1 MKNKKFNPLVFLAS
15 LGAGGIAV
23 LPFVLM
29 QYTVEHG
36 PGLITRAQLWA
47 KQMTGIETAY
57 YTALEGIMIGFAAL
71 HFILLFWYGAKIVGW
86 FKSQDF
92 RDLVNDPLRNSTLM
106 APFITIMM
114 TMNLFIGPI
123 RYFLPVMSENFQAM
137 MAPAFGFWLI
147 IFTAT
152 LLTEVYLLGISFKR
166 GFDINKIHFGWLL
179 HPFALG
185 MLSTVGSGI
194 AAMAKSPTIANHA
207 AFLTMIAFS
216 MGVFLLVVKLVM
228 IFKSHFEKDG
238 LAEKNFLPSFLIVI
252 PNVTLFAI
260 TAFRLGHFLEH
271 HHGMHL
277 DWYFY
282 IVIGVSF
289 AFEVWYMLF
298 GLSLLYRYFRQHHFR
313 EYFVAQW
320 GLICP
325 FVAFVVLGAF
335 AFKEVLPSPLL
346 YGVFVVTIVAT
357 ITFYIELLYKHIR
370 CQTGSGGTCA

>member
-1 MKNKKFNPLVFLAS
+1 M
-15 LGAGGIAV
+15 

-29 QYTVEHG
+29 QYTTEHG

-47 KQMTGIETAY
+47 RQMTGLESAY
-57 YTALEGIMIGFAAL
+57 YGVLEGIMILFATL
-71 HFILLFWYGAKIVGW
+71 HFILLGWYAVKLVKWIG
-86 FKSQDF
+86 SHDF
-92 RDLVNDPLRNSTLM
+92 NALVQDPLRNSTLM

-123 RYFLPVMSENFQAM
+123 RYFAPALQENFQGM
-137 MAPAFGFWLI
+137 MAPAFAFWSVL
-147 IFTAT
+147 FVAT

-166 GFDINKIHFGWLL
+166 GFDVNKINFGWLL

-194 AAMAKSPTIANHA
+194 AAMAKNPTIAHHA

-216 MGVFLLVVKLVM
+216 MGLFLLVVKLVM

-238 LAEKNFLPSFLIVI
+238 LSEKYFLPSFLIVI
-252 PNVTLFAI
+252 PNITLFAI
-260 TAFRLGHFLEH
+260 TAFRLGHYLEH
-271 HHGMHL
+271 HMGMHL

-282 IVIGVSF
+282 IVIGVAF

-298 GLSLLYRYFRQHHFR
+298 GLSLLYRYFKQHHFR

-335 AFKEVLPSPLL
+335 AFKNVLPSAVL
-346 YGVFVVTIVAT
+346 YAIFVVTTVAT
-357 ITFYIELLYKHIR
+357 VVFYLELLYKHIK
-370 CQTGSGGTCA
+370 CQQKNHGGICA